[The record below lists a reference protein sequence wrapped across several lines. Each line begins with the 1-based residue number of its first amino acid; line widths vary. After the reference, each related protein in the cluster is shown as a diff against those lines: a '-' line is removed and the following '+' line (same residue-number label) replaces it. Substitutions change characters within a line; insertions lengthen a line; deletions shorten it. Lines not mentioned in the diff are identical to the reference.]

1 MMDKTTKFYEKNL
14 KQKLKLRGSDY
25 LISCRKNEVISNEMQ
40 ILNLHERIYT
50 LKENL
55 YGNLENGRK
64 HNSKYPTTI
73 SASRKDAEVLI
84 GGTLSHGQTKI
95 FLEQEMTQLENVSKF
110 KLLLYA
116 NYWFTKTLVLMS
128 WNRTVLNSLPVAQNL
143 IAILNAD

>member
-1 MMDKTTKFYEKNL
+1 MDKTTKFYEKNL